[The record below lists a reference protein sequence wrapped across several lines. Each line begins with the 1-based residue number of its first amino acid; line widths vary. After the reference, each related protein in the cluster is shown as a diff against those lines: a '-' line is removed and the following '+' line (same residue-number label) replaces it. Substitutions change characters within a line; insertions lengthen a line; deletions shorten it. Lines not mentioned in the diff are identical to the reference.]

1 MRSNPVKN
9 TLRDG
14 GLAIGTMVFEF
25 NTTGIARLAA
35 NSGSDFVLFDMEH
48 TGWSTESIRMLLAT
62 SVAADIVPLVRIP
75 ATDYQFVAR
84 VLDLGAMGVMAPMV
98 ESVEQ
103 AQCLVNYA
111 KYPPAGRRGGAF
123 GVAHDN
129 YTGGSVSEKISTA
142 NDNTLLIA
150 QIETADG
157 LSCVDE
163 IAAVEGIDIL
173 WIGQTDL
180 SNSLGIPGQF
190 DAPEFTDAVDRIV
203 TAATDNGKT
212 AGYMAMSLEESRNLY
227 GKGFRCIACSGDL
240 WLYQEIL
247 SQRISDFREQPS
259 PNTE

>member
-1 MRSNPVKN
+1 MRTNPVKN

-14 GLAIGTMVFEF
+14 GLAVGTMVLEF

-62 SVAADIVPLVRIP
+62 SVSADTVPLVRIP
-75 ATDYQFVAR
+75 AADYQFVAR
-84 VLDLGAMGVMAPMV
+84 VLDLGAMGIMVPMV
-98 ESVEQ
+98 ESVQQ
-103 AQCLVNYA
+103 AENIVHYA

-129 YTGGSVSEKISTA
+129 YLAGDVLDKIQTA

-150 QIETADG
+150 QIETVAG
-157 LSCVDE
+157 LDCVEE
-163 IAAVEGIDIL
+163 IAAVEGIDVL

-180 SNSLGIPGQF
+180 SNSMGIPGQF
-190 DAPEFTDAVDRIV
+190 DAPEFIEGVERIV
-203 TAATDNGKT
+203 AAATAQGKA
-212 AGYMAMSLEESRNLY
+212 AGYMAMSLEESRKLY
-227 GKGFRCIACSGDL
+227 AMGFRCIACSGDL

-247 SQRISDFREQPS
+247 TQRIADLRAQPLPA
-259 PNTE
+259 PN